1 MEQEKKTEKT
11 MSKKTMELY
20 IHIPFCVKKCQ
31 YCDFLSFAADEST
44 QNAYVQ
50 ALLREIAY
58 YGPRCSDYLV
68 TTVYIGGGTPSWLRE
83 ELMEEIM
90 KAVKRSFALA
100 SDAEVSIECNPGTVT
115 DHKFAVYRRTGI
127 NRISIGLQ
135 SASDEELK
143 LLGRIHT
150 YDQFLKTYE
159 LARRN
164 GFDNINVDIMNS
176 LPGQTAERLAQ
187 TLQQVLRLKPEHISA
202 YSLIIEKGTP
212 FYDLYKFDAVKQRAG
227 MRTFA
232 LPTEDEV
239 YRMTKLTEQ
248 VLKNAGY
255 EHYEV
260 SNFAKPGYACRH
272 NIGYWERE
280 NYLGLGLGAASL
292 MENIRYSN
300 TRELYEYLKQSENI
314 REGLWENEVSEER
327 ADGVYSYKEEL
338 PATNLH
344 ASVERI
350 GRKAQIEE
358 FMFLGLRM
366 TDGIS
371 RERFQECFG
380 TQIEAVYQEVL
391 SQLQSE
397 GLLEKRAGRIY
408 LTERGQDVSNYAL
421 AKFLL

>member
-1 MEQEKKTEKT
+1 

-83 ELMEEIM
+83 ESMEEIM
-90 KAVKRSFALA
+90 TAVKRSFALA

-115 DHKFAVYRRTGI
+115 DHKFAVYRRVGI

-164 GFDNINVDIMNS
+164 GFININVDIMNS
-176 LPGQTAERLAQ
+176 LPGQTAEGLGQ

-212 FYDLYKFDAVKQRAG
+212 FYDLYKFDAVKQQAG
-227 MRTFA
+227 MQTFV

-239 YRMTKLTEQ
+239 YRMTKLTEH
-248 VLKNAGY
+248 VLKKAGY

-300 TRELYEYLKQSENI
+300 TRELYEYLEQSENI

-350 GRKAQIEE
+350 SRKGQIEE

-366 TDGIS
+366 IDGIS
-371 RERFQECFG
+371 RERFEKCFG

-391 SQLQSE
+391 SHLQAE
-397 GLLEKRAGRIY
+397 GLLQKRAGRIY
-408 LTERGQDVSNYAL
+408 LTEQGQDVSNYAL
-421 AKFLL
+421 AQFLL